1 MTTLAVA
8 AVVPAVWLAVQL
20 HVERCHSRARIIA
33 VVNSRC
39 PPTRWSSW
47 RPAGTRLPAA
57 SRPMLALVALW
68 AVGAVVQAG
77 GVL

>member
-1 MTTLAVA
+1 MTAVA
-8 AVVPAVWLAVQL
+8 IVPAVWLAVQL

-33 VVNSRC
+33 AVNSHC

-57 SRPMLALVALW
+57 SRPMLTLAALW